1 MPKTRKHVPE
11 SSEERSLVPDPN
23 DRNPIIRAS
32 KWIAALA
39 GILGGLAVIVTG
51 IWKVGSLVDDL
62 NDAQTELSSLKTSF
76 IEYKKD
82 TERKNE
88 IQGEILSNL
97 RIAVASIQT
106 MVEYRRPQSQ
116 QGTHP
121 VVTPRV
127 RFTPPRP
134 VTTAAI
140 HRSPDVSALLRSL
153 PALPSSSPR
162 LPHTM
167 VPPLPGTGNRVAMDG
182 DGIPDEATIARESNM
197 ADVALQRAEIL
208 QGHL

>member
-1 MPKTRKHVPE
+1 MPKPHKQ
-11 SSEERSLVPDPN
+11 SSEDHSVIPDPS
-23 DRNPIIRAS
+23 DSNPIIRAS

-39 GILGGLAVIVTG
+39 GILGCLAVIVTG
-51 IWKVGSLVDDL
+51 IWKVGRLVDDL
-62 NDAQTELSSLKTSF
+62 SDAKTELSSLKTSF
-76 IEYKKD
+76 TEYKKD

-121 VVTPRV
+121 AVTPRV

-140 HRSPDVSALLRSL
+140 HRSPEVSALIRSL
-153 PALPSSSPR
+153 PALPSPNLHST
-162 LPHTM
+162 L
-167 VPPLPGTGNRVAMDG
+167 VPPPPGNRVAMDG
-182 DGIPDEATIARESNM
+182 DGILDEATIARESNM